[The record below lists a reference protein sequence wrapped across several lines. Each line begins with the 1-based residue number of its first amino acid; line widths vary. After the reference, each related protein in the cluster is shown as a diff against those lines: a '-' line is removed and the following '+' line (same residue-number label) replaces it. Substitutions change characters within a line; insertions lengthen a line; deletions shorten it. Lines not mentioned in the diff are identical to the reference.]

1 MGFAL
6 CPDEGPPRLWR
17 FVDEVLGWG
26 AGGLPIV
33 AILHRDENILKI
45 DKVAYDQLG
54 ELEQHMVLRTHQRFV
69 YANGRV
75 GIHLNS

>member
-33 AILHRDENILKI
+33 AILHRDQNILKI
-45 DKVAYDQLG
+45 DKFAYDQLG
-54 ELEQHMVLRTHQRFV
+54 ELEQHMVLRTHRTFV
-69 YANGRV
+69 YARGRV
-75 GIHLNS
+75 AIHMNA